1 MVKTW
6 AMRGTLHLLPSSEL
20 PMWHTALG
28 TSPRF
33 LREDSWKKYFG
44 ITLDELDQITEAI
57 AAVLNG
63 RLVMRDELAA
73 RSGADHGF
81 GRVPFKGDPG

>member
-1 MVKTW
+1 VARRVGYK
-6 AMRGTLHLLPSSEL
+6 SQVS
-20 PMWHTALG
+20 
-28 TSPRF
+28 

-63 RLVMRDELAA
+63 RLVMRDELAREVEPTTGSA
-73 RSGADHGF
+73 MFRSKAIQDSSGWGTLLRPAAF
-81 GRVPFKGDPG
+81 SGR